1 MTFSTRT
8 LALSCARHP
17 RRTLV
22 WWGVAAL
29 VALVAIATLLGGAL
43 TTDSNPTNN
52 PQSLRARDVLD
63 KALPANAQASTT
75 DLVVIRSTRYVV
87 DAPQYRTFVG
97 QLAAEV
103 GRAKGVVSV
112 HTYLTGDG
120 SLVSQDRHA
129 ALIAL
134 SMPSYEETSSPRK
147 TCATASFASGCLLR

>member
-75 DLVVIRSTRYVV
+75 DLVVVRS
-87 DAPQYRTFVG
+87 
-97 QLAAEV
+97 
-103 GRAKGVVSV
+103 GRPLDWMSKQIS
-112 HTYLTGDG
+112 
-120 SLVSQDRHA
+120 
-129 ALIAL
+129 
-134 SMPSYEETSSPRK
+134 
-147 TCATASFASGCLLR
+147 